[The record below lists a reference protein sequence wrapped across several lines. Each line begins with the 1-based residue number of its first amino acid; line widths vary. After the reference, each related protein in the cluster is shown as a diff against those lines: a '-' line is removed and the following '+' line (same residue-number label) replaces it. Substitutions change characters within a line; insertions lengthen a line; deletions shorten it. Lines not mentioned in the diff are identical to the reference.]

1 MGWTI
6 GGSNSGRGKR
16 FITSPQHTGQFCG
29 LHSILSSG
37 YQGILPFV
45 KSRWGIELI
54 TNIHLVP
61 KLRMSWATPP
71 FSLYA
76 LTAYIGIT
84 SPISYLV
91 QSNTQLLTPCTLEAS
106 PERRAQ
112 SEPELLD
119 LMSNHATSCRTMA
132 ANISPRSR
140 IVSFSPA
147 IPNVKIWKTQH
158 SY

>member
-6 GGSNSGRGKR
+6 GGSNPGTGKR
-16 FITSPQHTGQFCG
+16 FIASPQHTGQFWG

-37 YQGILPFV
+37 YQGILPCI
-45 KSRWGIELI
+45 KSSWGTQLI

-61 KLRMSWATPP
+61 KLRMSRAIPP
-71 FSLYA
+71 LPLYT
-76 LTAYIGIT
+76 LTVYVGIT
-84 SPISYLV
+84 SLISYLV
-91 QSNTQLLTPCTLEAS
+91 RSNTQLLTPCTFEAS

-119 LMSNHATSCRTMA
+119 LMSNHATSCLSMA
-132 ANISPRSR
+132 SNISPRSR

-147 IPNVKIWKTQH
+147 TPNV
-158 SY
+158 

>member
-6 GGSNSGRGKR
+6 RGSNPGTGKR
-16 FITSPQHTGQFCG
+16 FIASYQTTGQFWG

-37 YQGILPFV
+37 YQGILPCV
-45 KSRWGIELI
+45 KSSWSIELI

-61 KLRMSWATPP
+61 KLRMSWAIPP
-71 FSLYA
+71 VSLYA
-76 LTAYIGIT
+76 LTVYIGIT
-84 SPISYLV
+84 SLISYLV
-91 QSNTQLLTPCTLEAS
+91 QSNTQLLTPCTLEES

-132 ANISPRSR
+132 SNISPRSS

-147 IPNVKIWKTQH
+147 TPNVKIWKTQH